1 MGKSLCLQLW
11 LSGTHIIDSNTAIIL
26 YLCLLHMQL
35 QHSYKKLYLILD
47 NGSLTFTGDP
57 HEVLLHKTF
66 SILVYNLPLP
76 TLPSLP
82 SPPLPSLSLPSPSL
96 LSSSLP
102 SPSLPSP
109 PFSFS
114 SFSFPSFSSFLL
126 PSLLLFFF
134 LLPFLLLFFLISLP
148 FSLSHRVSPTWLTW
162 VYSRIHLRV
171 LQSSSTTQVRSTGTA
186 SESSCKTGQCSGSNI
201 LTGIYYH
208 ILEFTGGY

>member
-11 LSGTHIIDSNTAIIL
+11 LSGTHTIDSNTAIIL

-82 SPPLPSLSLPSPSL
+82 SFS
-96 LSSSLP
+96 
-102 SPSLPSP
+102 SP
-109 PFSFS
+109 PFSFPPFSFPSFSFS
-114 SFSFPSFSSFLL
+114 SFSFP
-126 PSLLLFFF
+126 
-134 LLPFLLLFFLISLP
+134 P
-148 FSLSHRVSPTWLTW
+148 FSLSHRASPTWLTW

-208 ILEFTGGY
+208 ILEFTRGY